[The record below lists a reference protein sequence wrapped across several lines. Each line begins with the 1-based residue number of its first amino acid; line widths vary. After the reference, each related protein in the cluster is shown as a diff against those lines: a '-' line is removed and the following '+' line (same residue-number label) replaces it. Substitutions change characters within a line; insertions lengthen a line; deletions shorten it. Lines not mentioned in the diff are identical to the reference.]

1 MDVCKSRAHTNE
13 FWAKFHE
20 LLEKAEAQGVYVIGL
35 EECPA
40 LAELTEDIRKNYL
53 SRNGQ
58 IMLEFGQ
65 KLAEAHKLCQEANI
79 RYEDYIDRILRLP
92 RAAAKT
98 IAKIS
103 SAQLNPDL
111 GYENMKIVSNISNP
125 QKREEAQSQILQG
138 KSPDTVRAMMKKK
151 VEEVDVKTRLEK
163 EKKRLEKTI
172 GQLTN
177 RLEQIEE
184 SLSNM

>member
-1 MDVCKSRAHTNE
+1 
-13 FWAKFHE
+13 
-20 LLEKAEAQGVYVIGL
+20 
-35 EECPA
+35 
-40 LAELTEDIRKNYL
+40 
-53 SRNGQ
+53 
-58 IMLEFGQ
+58 
-65 KLAEAHKLCQEANI
+65 
-79 RYEDYIDRILRLP
+79 
-92 RAAAKT
+92 
-98 IAKIS
+98 
-103 SAQLNPDL
+103 
-111 GYENMKIVSNISNP
+111 MKIVSNISNP

-138 KSPDTVRAMMKKK
+138 KSPDSVRAMMKKK

>member
-1 MDVCKSRAHTNE
+1 M
-13 FWAKFHE
+13 
-20 LLEKAEAQGVYVIGL
+20 
-35 EECPA
+35 
-40 LAELTEDIRKNYL
+40 
-53 SRNGQ
+53 
-58 IMLEFGQ
+58 
-65 KLAEAHKLCQEANI
+65 
-79 RYEDYIDRILRLP
+79 RLP

-138 KSPDTVRAMMKKK
+138 KSPDSVRAMMKKK

-172 GQLTN
+172 NQLTN

>member
-1 MDVCKSRAHTNE
+1 
-13 FWAKFHE
+13 
-20 LLEKAEAQGVYVIGL
+20 
-35 EECPA
+35 
-40 LAELTEDIRKNYL
+40 
-53 SRNGQ
+53 
-58 IMLEFGQ
+58 
-65 KLAEAHKLCQEANI
+65 
-79 RYEDYIDRILRLP
+79 
-92 RAAAKT
+92 
-98 IAKIS
+98 
-103 SAQLNPDL
+103 
-111 GYENMKIVSNISNP
+111 MKIVSNISNP

-172 GQLTN
+172 NQLTN

>member
-1 MDVCKSRAHTNE
+1 
-13 FWAKFHE
+13 
-20 LLEKAEAQGVYVIGL
+20 
-35 EECPA
+35 
-40 LAELTEDIRKNYL
+40 
-53 SRNGQ
+53 
-58 IMLEFGQ
+58 
-65 KLAEAHKLCQEANI
+65 
-79 RYEDYIDRILRLP
+79 
-92 RAAAKT
+92 
-98 IAKIS
+98 
-103 SAQLNPDL
+103 
-111 GYENMKIVSNISNP
+111 MKIVSNISNP